1 MPDPLDAIEE
11 RIHDLQQA
19 MRRAR
24 AERNDSVLKELRAEL
39 RRSQRAWETLFAQ
52 PDDSQD
58 DAEPGTGPL
67 AVQEQTE
74 PEVLLPAREQVHQVL
89 SLLNVPAAPKL
100 ISSVHEAFFA
110 SPLPPSRLTSL
121 RRDEERSYRSAPNAR
136 PYYLCPALT
145 SDLLSP
151 ARGLLTISIWPMEQR
166 IVGPLSA
173 RVHFLT
179 GAIRIVD
186 KAQRLHAGD
195 THLPAAVDQLLR
207 RYALN
212 IPGAQPS
219 ARQRLAHGNTID
231 LELLHR
237 AAEKELAIHAEAD
250 AQVRTAAADRA
261 RRQLKDIEQL
271 FGGTF
276 ESARHLRP
284 AP

>member
-1 MPDPLDAIEE
+1 MPDPLDVIEE
-11 RIHDLQQA
+11 RIQGLQQA
-19 MRRAR
+19 MRQAR

-39 RRSQRAWETLFAQ
+39 RRSQRAWEALFAQ
-52 PDDSQD
+52 PDDIQD
-58 DAEPGTGPL
+58 DAEPEAGPP
-67 AVQEQTE
+67 ATQEHTE
-74 PEVLLPAREQVHQVL
+74 PRVLLPAREQVHQVL

-110 SPLPPSRLTSL
+110 SSLPPSRLTSL

-151 ARGLLTISIWPMEQR
+151 ARGLLTISTWPMDQR

-179 GAIRIVD
+179 GAIRIVE
-186 KAQRLHAGD
+186 KAQSLQAGE
-195 THLPAAVDQLLR
+195 TNLPATVDQLLR

-219 ARQRLAHGNTID
+219 ARQRLAHGNAID
-231 LELLHR
+231 LGLLYR
-237 AAEKELAIHAEAD
+237 AAENELAIHAEAD
-250 AQVRTAAADRA
+250 AQTRTASAARA
-261 RRQLKDIEQL
+261 RRQLEDVEQL

-276 ESARHLRP
+276 ESVRQLRP